1 MISFFDHILPAL
13 LLPSLLAALGASIA
27 GGVVGTYIVVKRI
40 VSISGSISH
49 SILGGIGLTLW
60 IQYRLNLEFSPMY
73 GAIVGAIILAICIGK
88 IHLKYQEREDALIA
102 MIWSVG
108 MAIGIIFIS
117 QLPAFNSELVNFLFG
132 NILWV
137 TTHDLYSLGILDVVV
152 LTTVALCHTRFLA
165 LCFDEKYMMLSRY
178 SVQTWYFLLLILT
191 AITIVMLIYI
201 MGVILM
207 LSMLVL
213 PISIACRFSYRMV
226 NIMIVSV
233 LLNILCSFSGIV
245 LAYALDFPAGPTI
258 AILMG
263 IAYTVSLFVKRLFS
277 RSTPSPVSPDN
288 ITNFSEGKSL

>member
-1 MISFFDHILPAL
+1 MISFFDHILPSL
-13 LLPSLLAALGASIA
+13 LLPSLFAALGASIA

-137 TTHDLYSLGILDVVV
+137 TTHDLYSLGILDIVV

-213 PISIACRFSYRMV
+213 PISIACRFSYRMI

-245 LAYALDFPAGPTI
+245 LAYILDFPAGPTI

-277 RSTPSPVSPDN
+277 RSTPSPVSPDS

>member
-13 LLPSLLAALGASIA
+13 LFPSLLAALGASIA

-233 LLNILCSFSGIV
+233 LLNILCSFFGIA

-263 IAYTVSLFVKRLFS
+263 IAYTLSLFVKRLFS

-288 ITNFSEGKSL
+288 ITNFSKGKSL